1 LLFDVI
7 PKDCGLVIVGDGT
20 AEAADQT
27 AAAGKESGRKH
38 VLPLRKMLNGAGLR
52 PAYAAADLFLSA
64 SNFETLGNT
73 VVEAWCSGT
82 PVAIQPA
89 QGHLEF
95 VVDGVNSWFVD
106 YDKPEEARKKLEEIA
121 SKKLGPENIGQTLPE
136 CVKIGKHLRETPFA
150 EDLDKQLIQPALAV
164 GRTQRVLGNFMAP
177 VEILKRILAFM
188 SWLTLWIVLR
198 TFNRV
203 VYIFSKNPE
212 MEVLGRLG
220 GAQEV
225 KDKAKAGDV
234 GWKEMYGNAPV
245 TKYSYVRSNSQT
257 DLNKNK

>member
-1 LLFDVI
+1 M
-7 PKDCGLVIVGDGT
+7 G
-20 AEAADQT
+20 
-27 AAAGKESGRKH
+27 ES
-38 VLPLRKMLNGAGLR
+38 
-52 PAYAAADLFLSA
+52 YAAADLFLSA

-106 YDKPEEARKKLEEIA
+106 YDKPEEARQKLKDIA
-121 SKKLGPENIGQTLPE
+121 SKKLGAEHIGQTMPACLE
-136 CVKIGKHLRETPFA
+136 KGKHLRQTPFA
-150 EDLDKQLIQPALAV
+150 EELDKQLIQPALAV
-164 GRTQRVLGNFMAP
+164 GRNQRVLGNFFAP
-177 VEILKRILAFM
+177 IEILKRVLAFM
-188 SWLTLWIVLR
+188 AWLILWIILR

-225 KDKAKAGDV
+225 ADKLKVGDV
-234 GWKEMYGNAPV
+234 AGYKEMYGGAQV
-245 TKYSYVRSNSQT
+245 TKYRCISRSGSQS